1 MPRSKEGKPLT
12 VALSDYLLVDR
23 SHHTNGNYRNVLTPL
38 VDWLG
43 SQSPPVA
50 TLKAVTFTHLN
61 RYLDSVLIG
70 RQKAGTMSGRT
81 PHQHVVVIRG
91 FFNWCVKIGYLGKS
105 PAAGLTIRKP
115 KAKPPET
122 RAIPLEVFREML
134 RRAKLLAQAGE
145 PNLYALLTLLA
156 ETTHRI
162 GALVKIKVAD
172 VDFKARRILLEEKGG
187 AWLYAHFAD
196 PEVIWALQALIQ
208 WRSLMS
214 IPHEYLF
221 TTHRRP
227 WRPVSPGAASSRVG
241 AASAAICGVEY
252 HAHSIRHLMATLMD
266 AQGVE
271 PTAAS
276 ARLGNTPEVYAGHY
290 QPSPG
295 HERAKRVTEA
305 YPFQKLLGGPTP
317 LPPAPASPPGKVTRV
332 DWRGEEAG

>member
-12 VALSDYLLVDR
+12 VALGDFLLVDR
-23 SHHTNGNYRNVLTPL
+23 SHHTNGNYRNILTPL
-38 VDWLG
+38 VDYLG
-43 SQSPPVA
+43 SLSPPVV
-50 TLKAVTFTHLN
+50 LLSAVTFAHLN
-61 RYLDSVLIG
+61 RYVDQVLIG

-91 FFNWCVKIGYLGKS
+91 FFRWCVKIGYLKQS

-134 RRAKLLAQAGE
+134 RRAKLMALAGE

-162 GALVKIKVAD
+162 GTIVTIKVAD
-172 VDFKARRILLEEKGG
+172 VDFKARRILVQVKGG
-187 AWLYAHFAD
+187 SWKYAHFVD
-196 PEVIWALQALIQ
+196 PEVVWALQALIQ

-214 IPHEYLF
+214 IPHEFLF

-227 WRPVSPGAASSRVG
+227 WRPVSPGAASSRIG
-241 AASAAICGVEY
+241 AASAEICGIEY
-252 HAHSIRHLMATLMD
+252 HAHSIRHLMAVLMD
-266 AQGVE
+266 AQGIDAS
-271 PTAAS
+271 AAS
-276 ARLGNTPEVYAGHY
+276 ARLGNSPEVYAGHY

-295 HERAKRVTEA
+295 HARAQRVTEA
-305 YPFQKLLGGPTP
+305 YPFSKLLGGSSPVEP
-317 LPPAPASPPGKVTRV
+317 PPAPPSNIINV